1 MHAPL
6 TNSCIG
12 DSWMNDKRRYERYA
26 FNIDRDTI
34 AQAKIE
40 VDGESV
46 QLVDFSVGSLCVL
59 SKKPFSSGV
68 KRISV
73 EFKDRGKIEI
83 YGKIARAE
91 EEKNMWRIGI
101 DLTDIYK
108 LNTLRKI

>member
-1 MHAPL
+1 
-6 TNSCIG
+6 
-12 DSWMNDKRRYERYA
+12 MNDKRRYERYA
-26 FNIDRDTI
+26 FKDDRDTI
-34 AQAKIE
+34 TEAKIE

-68 KRISV
+68 KLISV
-73 EFKDRGKIEI
+73 EFKDRGKIEV
-83 YGKIARAE
+83 YGKIAREE

-101 DLTDIYK
+101 DLTEIYK